1 MRAEWLK
8 ALFKE
13 STERT
18 LDLSK
23 EILSVSG
30 DHLIAL
36 FKKLENKWHLVPE
49 IAILSR
55 AKGHTFNEKYQEHR
69 VFSFQSYDHWFK
81 DLWIKLIEFQ
91 KLIAKLRRDNQQAQW
106 LRSKAFKDTLD
117 LVLAAL
123 KIHIETR
130 KNILQQMAW
139 RAQ

>member
-1 MRAEWLK
+1 MLIDRVLQKSFESLRESYLRFKEVRAEWLK

-69 VFSFQSYDHWFK
+69 VFSFQSYDH
-81 DLWIKLIEFQ
+81 
-91 KLIAKLRRDNQQAQW
+91 
-106 LRSKAFKDTLD
+106 
-117 LVLAAL
+117 
-123 KIHIETR
+123 
-130 KNILQQMAW
+130 
-139 RAQ
+139 

>member
-1 MRAEWLK
+1 MLIDRVLQKSFESLRESYLRFKEVRAEWLK

-23 EILSVSG
+23 EIMSVSG

-36 FKKLENKWHLVPE
+36 LKKLENKWHLVRE

-55 AKGHTFNEKYQEHR
+55 AKGHTFNEKYQEYR
-69 VFSFQSYDHWFK
+69 VFSFQSYDHRFK

-91 KLIAKLRRDNQQAQW
+91 KLIAKLRRDNQQAQ
-106 LRSKAFKDTLD
+106 
-117 LVLAAL
+117 
-123 KIHIETR
+123 
-130 KNILQQMAW
+130 
-139 RAQ
+139 